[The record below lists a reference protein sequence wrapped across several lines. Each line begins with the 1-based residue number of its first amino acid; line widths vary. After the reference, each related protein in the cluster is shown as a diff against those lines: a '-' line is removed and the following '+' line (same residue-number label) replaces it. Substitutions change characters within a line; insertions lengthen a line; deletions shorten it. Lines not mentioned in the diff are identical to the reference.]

1 MSNPTVN
8 ILNERM
14 DNLIKEN
21 SKEHRNILSKIE
33 GIDDKLDKAF
43 VTKTEFKPVKALVY
57 GLVTMILVA
66 FFTAIIR
73 LVIIQLS

>member
-1 MSNPTVN
+1 MSNPTVS